1 MDYVPLIHK
10 LLTDKVDSIVQ
21 SYVRRKEYTA
31 ALLSMMGRSVLEYDT
46 EGFKKVAFLFEQQ
59 GFSFVAHCKLTA
71 QAIAPIGSIS
81 LHKVSPSL
89 PPSLSLP
96 PPPPPPPAF
105 LSPFLLPLSLPSPF
119 TPSLSLVEL
128 TDDFPKEQPSVVLR
142 SVYHS
147 LEGFPCQSV
156 VSDYPYSPRWSAEE
170 KAERIRYCAWQYEI
184 PHILS
189 WMAGHCND
197 MYHVTTPDF

>member
-1 MDYVPLIHK
+1 MHLLNLAPLRVVGGVGSLRLPPWGGEHGACLMDYVPLIHK

-89 PPSLSLP
+89 PPSLSPSP
-96 PPPPPPPAF
+96 PPPPPPR
-105 LSPFLLPLSLPSPF
+105 LPLSLPP
-119 TPSLSLVEL
+119 PSLPSLPL
-128 TDDFPKEQPSVVLR
+128 
-142 SVYHS
+142 HS
-147 LEGFPCQSV
+147 LSFSSGA
-156 VSDYPYSPRWSAEE
+156 D
-170 KAERIRYCAWQYEI
+170 
-184 PHILS
+184 
-189 WMAGHCND
+189 
-197 MYHVTTPDF
+197 